1 MLRPYKQKEKRAR
14 CIGPLRGMRAAQLRA
29 STAKTVNTASLADMP
44 RLFRSSCLQLKTI
57 VVIWVN
63 VAESWTATGILSPP
77 IWLVA
82 RRFTLVTSDPEL
94 RVQDAGP
101 GRLSRFCSQV
111 FPEMTYVPA
120 GTVKETT
127 LIPWNVSIEATVL
140 RAM

>member
-1 MLRPYKQKEKRAR
+1 MGAL
-14 CIGPLRGMRAAQLRA
+14 GGMRAAQLRA
-29 STAKTVNTASLADMP
+29 STAKTVNTASLTDMP

-94 RVQDAGP
+94 RGQDAGP
-101 GRLSRFCSQV
+101 GRMSRFCSQV
-111 FPEMTYVPA
+111 CPEMTDLPA
-120 GTVKETT
+120 WTGKENS
-127 LIPWNVSIEATVL
+127 LI
-140 RAM
+140 

>member
-1 MLRPYKQKEKRAR
+1 MGAL
-14 CIGPLRGMRAAQLRA
+14 GGMRAAQLRA
-29 STAKTVNTASLADMP
+29 STAKTVNTASLTDMP

-101 GRLSRFCSQV
+101 GRLSRFCSQG
-111 FPEMTYVPA
+111 FPGMTYVPA
-120 GTVKETT
+120 GTVKGTT
-127 LIPWNVSIEATVL
+127 FIPWNASIQAK
-140 RAM
+140 RPRPI